1 MRTSLSVREASAEDI
16 PVIQQLAQETWPT
29 AYGQLLSPGQLA
41 YMLNMMYS
49 TESLRKQMADGHR
62 FYIAETGEKIL
73 GFASVSDEG
82 EHTFKLN
89 KLYILPNI
97 QRSGAGSALL
107 DTCISFA
114 KEHQGRRLILQVNR
128 QNPARHFYEKHGFSI
143 LEEIDLHVGNGF
155 YMNDYVMELLITN

>member
-1 MRTSLSVREASAEDI
+1 
-16 PVIQQLAQETWPT
+16 
-29 AYGQLLSPGQLA
+29 
-41 YMLNMMYS
+41 
-49 TESLRKQMADGHR
+49 MAKGHR
-62 FYIAETGEKIL
+62 FYIAETGEQIL

-114 KEHQGRRLILQVNR
+114 KENRGQRLILQVNR

-143 LEEIDLHVGNGF
+143 REEIDLHVGEGF
-155 YMNDYVMELLITN
+155 YMNDYVMEKDIS